1 MKWERKSR
9 ALNRSVRYPF
19 KPFHQ
24 DLGRRHV
31 KVPMLRHGSKRNS
44 ARPHDHLLT
53 LDTCEL
59 VLRHLEILWRL
70 DDFSLVDLEFFDCPG
85 HLRLVA
91 GIKRVLTAHPGAEV
105 RGVRVPEIALIQLP
119 VGCLLLT

>member
-9 ALNRSVRYPF
+9 PLNRSVRYPF

-31 KVPMLRHGSKRNS
+31 KVPMLRHGSKCNS
-44 ARPHDHLLT
+44 ARTHDHLPT
-53 LDTCEL
+53 LDTCEP
-59 VLRHLEILWRL
+59 VLRHLEILCRL
-70 DDFSLVDLEFFDCPG
+70 DDFSSVDPELLDRPG
-85 HLRLVA
+85 QGRLVA
-91 GIKRVLTAHPGAEV
+91 GIRRPLTAHPVAEV